1 MLSVLVIPKNNPQEK
16 QIVTSVD
23 CLLDNARH
31 LSFKH
36 RV

>member
-1 MLSVLVIPKNNPQEK
+1 MLNVLVIPEHNLQEK
-16 QIVTSVD
+16 QIITSVD